1 MRRQTGLLED
11 LVSIA
16 SRMSWQAGLAAA
28 VLSWAVL
35 HFAAVLLTPIKAVA
49 TLGELGQYAARSLL
63 GTMARLLQYVVP
75 VCLLFGALASRL
87 KQLRGR
93 GLFQRARLGGQ
104 DAVRRMTW
112 REFEQ
117 LVGQVFRGWGYNVTR
132 SEPGPDDGV
141 DLVATK
147 GSERI
152 LVQCKHWRAQR
163 VGVKVV
169 RELHGVVAAQGASG
183 GYVVTSGVITQE
195 AWAFAQAC
203 NVELVDGDKL
213 GSLIRE
219 VERRS
224 AEGLMS
230 ADCGIPD
237 QAQSR
242 PDSERL
248 PCPQCGSAMARRTA
262 RRGSRAGEEFWGC
275 SRFPHCRGTRPMGDA
290 VSPIVGSVSGSE

>member
-1 MRRQTGLLED
+1 MRRQSGLLED
-11 LVSIA
+11 LMSIT
-16 SRMSWQAGLAAA
+16 SRMSWRAGVAAA
-28 VLSWAVL
+28 VLSWAAL
-35 HFAAVLLTPIKAVA
+35 HLAAMLLSPSKAA
-49 TLGELGQYAARSLL
+49 TTVGELGPYVVHGLL
-63 GTMARLLQYVVP
+63 GTMATLLQYVVP
-75 VCLLFGALASRL
+75 VCFLTGAVASRL
-87 KQLRGR
+87 KQSQDR

-104 DAVRRMTW
+104 DAVKHMTW

-117 LVGQVFRGWGYNVTR
+117 LVGQVFRGRGYNVTR

-147 GSERI
+147 GSERV

-183 GYVVTSGVITQE
+183 GYVVTSGVFSQE
-195 AWAFAQAC
+195 AWAFAQTC

-219 VERRS
+219 VERRT
-224 AEGLMS
+224 AEGFTS
-230 ADCGIPD
+230 ADRGIPD
-237 QAQSR
+237 QAQST
-242 PDSERL
+242 PDSGEP

-275 SRFPHCRGTRPMGDA
+275 SRFPRCRGTRPMQAA
-290 VSPIVGSVSGSE
+290 VAPTFGSASGSE